1 MGMTYART
9 RPLRI
14 AVPSRPAHAGRP
26 GGGLGDVAQL
36 GERLPCKQQA
46 SGSIPLISTEPSS
59 AAIAEEE
66 AAQGNRNGLT
76 GCSVRVSAPALGAGG
91 WGSSPCFPTTAL

>member
-1 MGMTYART
+1 MPGPGRSELLSPAARPT
-9 RPLRI
+9 P
-14 AVPSRPAHAGRP
+14 GRP

-46 SGSIPLISTEPSS
+46 SGSIPLISTEPLS

-66 AAQGNRNGLT
+66 AARGNRNGLT